1 MQAKYGKICEATQVV
16 DGDKQLTL
24 LISAYISS
32 VEVNFDS
39 CGCWKEKMDHTK
51 DDHFAK
57 ISQTRP
63 SLSIMK
69 KGQKDSKDPT
79 KVNIFARKSQAQP
92 VSMASYKDSQTETRA
107 QRQVQSMTKSKE
119 SNDTKGKELFMR
131 LRAWKEESNRTFFNI
146 LRAYCRDIDKGM
158 QDLADELSEV
168 KQEKDVLLE
177 TVDDLHGEIRQL
189 NAKLQW
195 SEPGKI
201 PEEDTQE
208 IYNYDEQTF
217 LTENDP
223 GREKISSAYDD
234 QEKTT
239 NFETLSEEIIQKGRK
254 NLSNE
259 SGLLIE
265 SVFTDNSLDNG
276 EAHLPNSELMK
287 DEIQVLDEKQ
297 DQLRRKRGP
306 LKKKHQPGSPSKGTF
321 KKAQP
326 RKFACNLCEHTSTS
340 GPNLDYHK
348 ITVHNIG
355 EKLQCEQCPYKSA
368 SKANMKAHNQAV
380 HEKIRKYACEECKYA
395 TARKKEL
402 AKHMESKKHLAT
414 LRRKA
419 LL

>member
-1 MQAKYGKICEATQVV
+1 
-16 DGDKQLTL
+16 
-24 LISAYISS
+24 
-32 VEVNFDS
+32 
-39 CGCWKEKMDHTK
+39 MDHTK

-265 SVFTDNSLDNG
+265 SVFTDNR
-276 EAHLPNSELMK
+276 EAHTSDTETIK
-287 DEIQVLDEKQ
+287 YEIDVLDEKQ
-297 DQLRRKRGP
+297 DKVKRKRGP
-306 LKKKHQPGSPSKGTF
+306 LKKKPPPGLPSKGAL
-321 KKAQP
+321 KKAPP
-326 RKFACNLCEHTSTS
+326 RNFACNLCEHTSTS
-340 GPNLDYHK
+340 RQNLDYHK
-348 ITVHNIG
+348 IAGHNIG

-380 HEKIRKYACEECKYA
+380 HEKIKKYACGECKYA
-395 TARKKEL
+395 THRKNRL
-402 AKHMESKKHLAT
+402 ISHMQYKNHHAN
-414 LRRKA
+414 LR
-419 LL
+419 LLFI

>member
-1 MQAKYGKICEATQVV
+1 
-16 DGDKQLTL
+16 
-24 LISAYISS
+24 
-32 VEVNFDS
+32 
-39 CGCWKEKMDHTK
+39 
-51 DDHFAK
+51 
-57 ISQTRP
+57 
-63 SLSIMK
+63 
-69 KGQKDSKDPT
+69 
-79 KVNIFARKSQAQP
+79 
-92 VSMASYKDSQTETRA
+92 
-107 QRQVQSMTKSKE
+107 
-119 SNDTKGKELFMR
+119 MR

-168 KQEKDVLLE
+168 KQEKDVLQE

-234 QEKTT
+234 REKTT

-276 EAHLPNSELMK
+276 EAHLPISELMK

-297 DQLRRKRGP
+297 DQLKGKRGP
-306 LKKKHQPGSPSKGTF
+306 LKKKHQPGSPSQGTL
-321 KKAQP
+321 KKAPP